1 MMEDLTL
8 LSGSQFEFP
17 ATGEPM
23 RALATGHVT
32 TSGQWELNT
41 SGALQDAARG
51 SRAARQTTPGLQRRH
66 IGACMTSR
74 EGAAISSSWDWT
86 WTFMGIKTR
95 QEAIG
100 LKLELDREP
109 APVELV
115 VVGVRPC

>member
-51 SRAARQTTPGLQRRH
+51 SRAARQTTPGLQSSH
-66 IGACMTSR
+66 TNAYVASR
-74 EGAAISSSWDWT
+74 EGAAIFPSWDWT
-86 WTFMGIKTR
+86 WTFMGVKTR
-95 QEAIG
+95 LEAIG
-100 LKLELDREP
+100 LKQELVWEP
-109 APVELV
+109 APQWSSSSWE
-115 VVGVRPC
+115 